1 MIPTQKPSEIYE
13 VTDDADDCCVP
24 KPDRYYNKI
33 MKVIMNFDCVLE
45 LEFEIDKDMVLES
58 IETKN
63 VFDFKLLVN
72 EELMNLENDIKFL
85 KGDKIMVRI
94 SRDDIEAPSEV
105 TLIGY
110 DPEVAIDSVLPELY
124 TDEPIDEEHILV
136 NPSEE
141 IENE

>member
-1 MIPTQKPSEIYE
+1 
-13 VTDDADDCCVP
+13 
-24 KPDRYYNKI
+24 

-45 LEFEIDKDMVLES
+45 LEFEIDKDMVLDS

-72 EELMNLENDIKFL
+72 GELMNLDNDIKFL